1 MIRSTSRF
9 AALVACAA
17 LVAAA
22 CNQLPTRKGN
32 TVESPANSKIETA
45 SPVDVA
51 VLPIVNATGSK
62 KVPSKELREA
72 LEAGLVQRRY
82 TPLATEFVDAQVTDA
97 AFRPGSLREDATL
110 QVTIGN
116 WDDSLWATHT
126 AVTLELTARIVDSRT
141 GAELWSGKLDRRFD
155 LGKDRDRFSTDAP
168 LKKLLCES
176 VVGELLSALPARTA
190 KPGRG
195 S

>member
-126 AVTLELTARIVDSRT
+126 AVTPSSRRASSTRAPAPSSGRASSIGASTSARIVT
-141 GAELWSGKLDRRFD
+141 GS
-155 LGKDRDRFSTDAP
+155 
-168 LKKLLCES
+168 
-176 VVGELLSALPARTA
+176 ART
-190 KPGRG
+190 RR
-195 S
+195 